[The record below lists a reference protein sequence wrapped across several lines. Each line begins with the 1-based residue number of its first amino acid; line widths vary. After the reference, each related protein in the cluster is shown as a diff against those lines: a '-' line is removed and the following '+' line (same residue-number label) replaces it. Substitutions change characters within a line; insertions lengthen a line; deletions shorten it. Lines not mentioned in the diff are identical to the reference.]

1 MHASLSSQQNIV
13 LRFNECIYTKVPL
26 HLLQYCCCI
35 DSSRQYAG
43 GSANLKELLTYLWKK
58 KKDLRTVI
66 TLVLCYS
73 VMPEDLLKSKF
84 LLTSMAILSRQG
96 LINNCRT
103 SVLETPDMYMIRNS
117 FLPATTGPHVQFA
130 KRISGTELHFKV
142 FTMHIAFF
150 HASRKQCGFVVGS

>member
-1 MHASLSSQQNIV
+1 MHLYKGPFTFTAILLLYRQQQTICRWFCQSERATNLSL
-13 LRFNECIYTKVPL
+13 
-26 HLLQYCCCI
+26 
-35 DSSRQYAG
+35 
-43 GSANLKELLTYLWKK
+43 KK

-117 FLPATTGPHVQFA
+117 FLPATTGPHVQVA